1 MRGTRNTTTGVG
13 ELDYTTLT
21 CYVALVV
28 VGWVMIYAVNFQP
41 NSPPAIFD
49 LGSSPGKQLFFI
61 VFCIVILFFIQMTDW
76 AFWRTF
82 AVPIYLISLVLL
94 AGTLVLGREVNGANA
109 WYQFGGFSFQ
119 PSEIAKFSTCLALAG
134 HLSATGTTLRDPKT
148 RIYALGL
155 FLLPIVIILLQK
167 DMGSALVFFSFMLV
181 LYREG
186 LPAGWYLLGFG
197 SALMLILG
205 LMFPWQPVMAA
216 LLMVINY
223 RLIVEQ
229 RNTRPWWI
237 AFAAIVPLLLWWSA
251 ITQWVLRTSSRVAS
265 RGVSGLIS
273 SDSLSV
279 AGDSVTTTGAEAAVE
294 TTTAAGPA
302 LNPAW
307 IILLPLLLFIAIFLV
322 SYIRKNSLIQR
333 RLQFQLLMLV
343 MACGLVFLSSYAYT
357 LMAPHQQQRIRI
369 WLHPSEATADARG
382 SAYNLLHSKMAI
394 GSGGLL
400 GKGIFQGNMT
410 KLKYVP
416 EQSTD
421 FIFCTVGEEHG
432 FVGVLGVVGLFA
444 VLLYRITQLAERQ
457 RSNFSRVY
465 AYGVAGVIFVH
476 FIINIGMTMGVF
488 PIIGI
493 PLPFISYGGS
503 SLIGFTL
510 MIGVLLKLDSHRNM
524 A

>member
-1 MRGTRNTTTGVG
+1 MRGSKKVTTGVG

-28 VGWVMIYAVNFQP
+28 IGWVMIYAVNYQP
-41 NSPPAIFD
+41 NTSSAIFNLD
-49 LGSSPGKQLFFI
+49 NSAGKQLVFI
-61 VFCIVILFFIQMTDW
+61 ILCIVILFFIQMTDW

-82 AVPIYLISLVLL
+82 AMPVYLGSLVLL

-119 PSEIAKFSTCLALAG
+119 PSEIAKFSTCLAIAG
-134 HLSATGTTLRDPKT
+134 YLSSTGVTLRDTKT
-148 RIYALGL
+148 RLYAFGL
-155 FLLPIVIILLQK
+155 FLLPLAIILLQK
-167 DMGSALVFFSFMLV
+167 DTGSALVFFSFMLV

-186 LPAGWYLLGFG
+186 LPTGWYMLGFG
-197 SALMLILG
+197 TALMLILG
-205 LMFPWQPVMAA
+205 LMFPWPYVAA
-216 LLMVINY
+216 TLLMVLTY
-223 RLIVEQ
+223 RLVREF

-237 AFAAIVPLLLWWSA
+237 AFGLLIPTILWWPELSRWLLKASA
-251 ITQWVLRTSSRVAS
+251 GVAAKASSGFSNPDA
-265 RGVSGLIS
+265 GGMSGEQ
-273 SDSLSV
+273 LS
-279 AGDSVTTTGAEAAVE
+279 A
-294 TTTAAGPA
+294 AAGELPA
-302 LNPAW
+302 LDTVFVT
-307 IILLPLLLFIAIFLV
+307 ILPLALFITVFLS

-333 RLQFQLLMLV
+333 RLQLQFLLLTL
-343 MACGLVFLSSYAYT
+343 ACGLTFLSGYAYS

-369 WLHPSEATADARG
+369 WLHPSEASADARG

-400 GKGIFQGNMT
+400 GKGPLQGNMT

-432 FVGVLGVVGLFA
+432 FVGVLGVIGLFA

-476 FIINIGMTMGVF
+476 FIVNIGMTMGVF

-510 MIGVLLKLDSHRNM
+510 MIGVLLKLDSHRNL